1 MSERAPMLIRAH
13 NSITDLER
21 SLQEIRQHLD
31 ENTSIDNDGAF
42 LVVRGLERKLTR
54 MCSDAMIVNDA
65 VTSLVKEFED

>member
-21 SLQEIRQHLD
+21 SLQEIRKHLD
-31 ENTSIDNDGAF
+31 ENTSISNEDAF

-65 VTSLVKEFED
+65 VTSLVQEFSD